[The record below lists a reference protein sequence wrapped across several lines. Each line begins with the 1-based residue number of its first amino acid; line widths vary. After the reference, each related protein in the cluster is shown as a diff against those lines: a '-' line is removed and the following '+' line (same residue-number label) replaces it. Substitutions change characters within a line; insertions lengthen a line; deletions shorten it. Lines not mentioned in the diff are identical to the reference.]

1 MSLIRSRQLPE
12 IIESQALDGKF
23 VFINNTILRV
33 NKKQHSK
40 KQIVIG
46 SKIAFGVLSV
56 ASLMIAIII

>member
-1 MSLIRSRQLPE
+1 MSLIKSRQLPE

-23 VFINNTILRV
+23 VLIHNTTLKV
-33 NKKQHSK
+33 NKNQHSK

-56 ASLMIAIII
+56 ASLIVAIMI